1 MEQNRLK
8 SYVLWVSVAALVGM
22 ALVDMNLIA
31 STEVFDKYVDK
42 LLYILIL
49 LGVVN
54 NPNKKDKL

>member
-1 MEQNRLK
+1 MEQSRLK
-8 SYVLWVSVAALVGM
+8 SYILWVSVAALVGM
-22 ALVDMNLIA
+22 ALVDMNIIA

>member
-31 STEVFDKYVDK
+31 STDVFDKYVDK

-54 NPNKKDKL
+54 NPSKKDKL